1 MCSRWTVKSRA
12 FHAASRAVRIKEQ
25 IHHRSLKLNRST
37 AQFVFLACSSVLC
50 GSDEVTPR
58 DVESLLMPTLQ
69 RSEII
74 GLVAGFGTTFAAF
87 PDLLAMLRKR
97 APANMRPRMAA
108 IMGTFQI
115 LWVYYGLLIG
125 SRLVVAWNMIAVIIN
140 FLNVGA
146 YFYFMRQ
153 ERRQLSLVTGSA
165 GEADR

>member
-1 MCSRWTVKSRA
+1 MRNTTSTRRTVA
-12 FHAASRAVRIKEQ
+12 
-25 IHHRSLKLNRST
+25 RSVL
-37 AQFVFLACSSVLC
+37 LACVSLLC
-50 GSDEVTPR
+50 GCDEVTPR

-69 RSEII
+69 RSEIV

-125 SRLVVAWNMIAVIIN
+125 SRPVVAWNMIAVIIN

>member
-1 MCSRWTVKSRA
+1 MRNTTSTR
-12 FHAASRAVRIKEQ
+12 RAVA
-25 IHHRSLKLNRST
+25 RSVL
-37 AQFVFLACSSVLC
+37 LACVSLLC
-50 GSDEVTPR
+50 GCDEVTPR